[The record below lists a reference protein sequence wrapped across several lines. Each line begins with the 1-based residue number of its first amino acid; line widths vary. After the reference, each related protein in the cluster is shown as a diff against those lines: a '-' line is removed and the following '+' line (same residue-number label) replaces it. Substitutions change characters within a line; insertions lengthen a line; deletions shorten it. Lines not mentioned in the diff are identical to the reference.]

1 MVTYSQRARLLRDHF
16 LQCMDTTLVAM
27 IAWGCDCIVKSGC
40 SLDMDGG
47 ERGLDSLLFL
57 GGVLALTLRACSKYE
72 AFGVAIPVSVSDA
85 RRRRKKGLSSSRAK
99 NARRVA

>member
-72 AFGVAIPVSVSDA
+72 AFGLAIHLYQFQYPTRDDEG
-85 RRRRKKGLSSSRAK
+85 RKG
-99 NARRVA
+99 